1 MNGVIVLDKP
11 QEFTSF
17 DAVAVMRRLCG
28 TRKIGHTGTLDPM
41 ATGVLP
47 ILVGSAT
54 RAAELLPDTDKAY
67 EAAFRLG
74 VRTDT
79 QDIWG
84 KVLQEQPFS
93 VTEAAVEQA
102 CVPLRG
108 NIMQVPPMMSAIRQ
122 NGVRLY
128 DLARQG
134 IEVERAARPVTI
146 FELTLLSYLPE
157 TGYGTLRVRC
167 SKGTYIRTLIADMGE
182 ALGCG
187 ACMTALRRTTACG
200 FSLCDAIT
208 LDRARALAE
217 NGTLAQHVRA
227 VETLF
232 AELPALHVTENQAV
246 RFANGGALAAER
258 LHLHKEPQDGA
269 QFRVKHPNGRFLGL
283 GIYRAEQKEVAIRRL
298 FPEADI

>member
-1 MNGVIVLDKP
+1 MNGVIVIDKP

-17 DAVAVMRRLCG
+17 DVVAVMRRLCK

-47 ILVGSAT
+47 ILVGTAT

-67 EAAFRLG
+67 RAQFRLG

-84 KVLQEQPFS
+84 KVQQESPFA
-93 VTEAAVEQA
+93 VTAEELEAACA
-102 CVPLRG
+102 PLRG
-108 NIMQVPPMMSAIRQ
+108 DILQVPPMMSAIRQ

-134 IEVERAARPVTI
+134 IEVEREARPVHI
-146 FELTLLSYLPE
+146 AALQIEAFDPALGE
-157 TGYGTLRVRC
+157 GTLFVQC

-187 ACMTALRRTTACG
+187 AVMTGLRRTDACG
-200 FSLCDAIT
+200 FSIGEAIT
-208 LDRARALAE
+208 LEQAKQMAE
-217 NGTLAQHVRA
+217 EGTLEQQVRP
-227 VETLF
+227 VQSLF
-232 AELPALHVTENQAV
+232 AELPYVRVTENQAK
-246 RFANGGALAAER
+246 RFRNGGALAADR
-258 LHLHKEPQDGA
+258 LHLSRKPTDGA
-269 QFRVKHPNGRFLGL
+269 LYRVQDPDKNFLGL
-283 GIYRAEQKEVAIRRL
+283 GIYIEEKQELAIRRL
-298 FPEADI
+298 F

>member
-1 MNGVIVLDKP
+1 MNGVIVIDKP

-17 DAVAVMRRLCG
+17 DVVAVMRRLCK

-47 ILVGSAT
+47 ILVGTAT

-67 EAAFRLG
+67 RAQFRLG

-84 KVLQEQPFS
+84 KVQQESPFA
-93 VTEAAVEQA
+93 VTAEELEVA
-102 CVPLRG
+102 CAPLRG
-108 NIMQVPPMMSAIRQ
+108 DILQVPPMMSAIRQ

-134 IEVERAARPVTI
+134 IEVEREARPVHI
-146 FELTLLSYLPE
+146 AALQIEAFDPVLGE
-157 TGYGTLRVRC
+157 GTLFVQC

-187 ACMTALRRTTACG
+187 AVMTGLRRTDACG
-200 FSLCDAIT
+200 FSIGEAIT
-208 LDRARALAE
+208 LEQAKQMAE
-217 NGTLAQHVRA
+217 EGTLERQVRP
-227 VETLF
+227 VQSLF
-232 AELPALHVTENQAV
+232 AELPYVRVTENQAK
-246 RFANGGALAAER
+246 RFRNGGALAADR
-258 LHLHKEPQDGA
+258 LHLSRKPTDGA
-269 QFRVKHPNGRFLGL
+269 LYRVQDPDKNFLGL
-283 GIYRAEQKEVAIRRL
+283 GIYIEEKQELAIRRL
-298 FPEADI
+298 F